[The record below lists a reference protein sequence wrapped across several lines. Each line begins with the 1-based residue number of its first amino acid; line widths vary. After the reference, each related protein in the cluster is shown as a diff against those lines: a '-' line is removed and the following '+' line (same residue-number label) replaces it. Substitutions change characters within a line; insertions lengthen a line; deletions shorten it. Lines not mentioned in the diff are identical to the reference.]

1 MFDFSENYSYVCQE
15 ASQAFHFNNNQCTV
29 FPTICY
35 YKENGEL
42 KHKSYVYLT
51 DSLKHDTAAVYSV
64 QNILIPELKKNMKN
78 LKKIIYMTDG
88 AK

>member
-29 FPTICY
+29 SPTICY

-42 KHKSYVYLT
+42 KQECLC
-51 DSLKHDTAAVYSV
+51 LF
-64 QNILIPELKKNMKN
+64 NR
-78 LKKIIYMTDG
+78 
-88 AK
+88 